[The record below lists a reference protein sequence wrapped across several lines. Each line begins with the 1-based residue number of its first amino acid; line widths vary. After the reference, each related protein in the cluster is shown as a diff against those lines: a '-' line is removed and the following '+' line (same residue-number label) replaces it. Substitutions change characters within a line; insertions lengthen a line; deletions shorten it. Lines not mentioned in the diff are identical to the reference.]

1 MIKQLTLNR
10 NPTFWLIFHIL
21 LGVVS
26 TITPWVFILW
36 YYFVLISSIPDAFS
50 KTRVNYTLSF
60 LLVYLVSFE
69 VFARMVQASPWISYE
84 QSKYITFLLA
94 SFGIL
99 NGYNKGKL
107 GFLLVI
113 LLLPG
118 LLYDLS
124 GQVTFPY
131 IIFDVLG
138 PINIGLCVVFFY
150 NQRFTARGFISI
162 IRLMVYPI
170 ISALLF
176 TFIKTPDFDSIEF
189 ELGANFETTG
199 GFGSNQVSILFG
211 LGVFLMFLFIV
222 FKWRFSNN
230 FWVDSFFLLGFAFQ
244 GLMSFSRGGVIGG
257 ILTIFIVIYMLKK
270 SKVSGRKVF
279 TNIPK
284 IGKYLVP
291 AVFILMFSFYIVNSI
306 SGGLLMLRYSG
317 ETVGTLAGAKDKSFD
332 TFTSSRTLIAKE
344 DLELFLEYPLL
355 GTGGASSRYM
365 RVQTEGTS
373 PHIEFSRLLAEHGIL
388 GIFYIIVVAILAVKA
403 YKQNQNPVIKSI
415 LFGFSMLAI
424 YTTFHAAS
432 RTYISPLLFGL
443 AMIYIEFQRKK
454 KTEISRTTSLDQPS
468 FPIKAE
474 HESRV

>member
-1 MIKQLTLNR
+1 MIKQLAINR

-26 TITPWVFILW
+26 TITPWVLILW
-36 YYFVLISSIPDAFS
+36 YYFVLISSLPEAFS
-50 KTRVNYTLSF
+50 KTNVNYALSF

-69 VFARMVQASPWISYE
+69 VFARMVQTSPWISYE

-118 LLYDLS
+118 LLYDFS
-124 GQVTFPY
+124 GRVTFPY

-150 NQRFTARGFISI
+150 KQRFTTKGFISI

-170 ISALLF
+170 ISTLFF

-244 GLMSFSRGGVIGG
+244 GLLSFSRGGVIGG
-257 ILTIFIVIYMLKK
+257 ILAILIVVYILKK
-270 SKVSGRKVF
+270 SKMSGGKVF

-291 AVFILMFSFYIVNSI
+291 ALFILMLSFYIVNSI

-317 ETVGTLAGAKDKSFD
+317 ETVGTLAGAKDKSID
-332 TFTSSRTLIAKE
+332 TFTSSRTSIAKE
-344 DLELFLEYPLL
+344 DLELFMDYPLL

-365 RVQTEGTS
+365 RVEHAGTS

-388 GIFYIIVVAILAVKA
+388 GMIYIIVVTILTVKA
-403 YKQNQNPVIKSI
+403 YKQNRNPVIKSV

-443 AMIYIEFQRKK
+443 AMIIIEFQRKK
-454 KTEISRTTSLDQPS
+454 KPESIGTTSLDQPS
-468 FPIKAE
+468 LPIKAE
-474 HESRV
+474 ESRV